1 MPNPTTPSDLP
12 SLSRFYGP
20 KYWAI
25 WLGLACLRI
34 TIMLPW
40 RWRMAVGRAIG
51 WLLYQLSG
59 RRRAI
64 AETNISLCFPHLSQS
79 QQSRLVQATFADNGV
94 GVIET
99 AMAWWSSRNTFNQ
112 RVAVTGTELI
122 DQAQAEGRGVLLVG
136 AHYTSLD
143 LGGILLA
150 PSYPYYATYQRHGN
164 PLMDSIIRGGR
175 LRHLPGMVERDDI
188 RQVMRLLK
196 QGKIVWLAPDQD
208 VGPERSVFAPFF
220 GIDAATTPIV
230 SRLAQATGA
239 KVLQFSHH
247 RINNDSGYQL
257 SIGDTLASIP
267 SGNTEQD
274 AACLNAAIETQVAH
288 YPSQYLWLHRR
299 FKTRPANS
307 PSIY

>member
-1 MPNPTTPSDLP
+1 
-12 SLSRFYGP
+12 
-20 KYWAI
+20 
-25 WLGLACLRI
+25 
-34 TIMLPW
+34 
-40 RWRMAVGRAIG
+40 MAVGRAIG

-59 RRRAI
+59 RRREI
-64 AETNISLCFPHLSQS
+64 AKTNISLCFPHLNQP
-79 QQSRLVQATFADNGV
+79 QQHHLVQATFADNGV

-99 AMAWWSSRNTFNQ
+99 TMAWWSSRRTFNK
-112 RVAVTGTELI
+112 RVTITGSELL
-122 DQAQAEGRGVLLVG
+122 DQAQSEGRGILLVG

-150 PSYPYYATYQRHGN
+150 PKYPYYATYQRHGN
-164 PLMDSIIRGGR
+164 PLMDTIIRGAR

-196 QGKIVWLAPDQD
+196 QGKVVWLAPDQD
-208 VGPERSVFAPFF
+208 VGPTRSVFAPFF
-220 GIDAATTPIV
+220 GIETATTPIV

-247 RINNDSGYQL
+247 RINQDAHYQL
-257 SIGDTLASIP
+257 TISDTLATIP
-267 SGNTEQD
+267 SGNAEQD
-274 AACLNAAIETQVAH
+274 AACLNAAIETQVAL

-299 FKTRPANS
+299 FKTRPEGN